1 MVGEK
6 FKTAFENG
14 NIVIV
19 AGAGISKDQPANL
32 PSWWDYNLLL
42 IESIGKIGAE
52 VLGKSANLLD
62 MNMVLKHFPVVSVSD
77 FFVNRIAGNSYFPL
91 LEMLDGAEPNEHHL
105 TLAKLAKEKHI
116 TGIVTTNFDTL
127 IEQAFEKMHVPYT
140 LYSVDEDYQ
149 KQDSFTGIP
158 ICKIHGS
165 AEKAIFSIDTVQQ
178 KLQGLSVEK
187 KYMLRKLFLENHILF
202 IGFSGEDFLFG
213 SDYIP
218 VKANKSNDYGITWIA
233 YPGSSF
239 NKQVTELIKE
249 LQINV
254 LITTLQE
261 FYKTQKWE
269 IPEVVLCTKCKN
281 SFREIATE
289 KINKLLKSP
298 HIGDWACVGMC
309 LELLD
314 RFGESKKAEEI
325 ASITKDILRKKN
337 QVNIIDVI
345 GRISIYSAL
354 AEHSLRNERSEEA
367 CEFFAAQM
375 QIFRIEDELVN
386 EILKSQKNDFAYRE
400 RMMNRS
406 SAINRYG
413 TILLNHFGRF
423 PEARKIFLQVF
434 KLAYEAMYWENISI
448 ALFNIAMCDYKHW
461 KIEKELKLTVK
472 NNFIAILESAAK
484 VAKRSGSAQGIF
496 ETNSYLA
503 VMYAAFGQKKLFE
516 QALKK
521 AENVMELCVGKTENS
536 TFLQFLKEKTQ
547 YFQEDAPWPENYI
560 GLCGLHDYSNE
571 WKPFGDRP
579 ILKFKEGKYAKKLF
593 DSGKQYESIKY
604 LEDKMRHFID
614 SDMLEEADAFSN
626 CLAGILLEKA
636 NNLRMDNLIEE
647 SVKTRNNCKI
657 FYEQCL
663 ELEYNL
669 GRFDYLPS
677 TLGELSMLNSYEDSL
692 DMLERG
698 LFQAELCLCFC
709 DNPLECWQ
717 VVLAVEAAC
726 IINIKMNKRGAAME
740 YCKKYFEMIHIAPWV
755 TYPENIVEMKR
766 IYDDLVRST

>member
-1 MVGEK
+1 MRQEEEIMRTQNDIRILSKIFSDYGYIMTTAQLTNEK
-6 FKTAFENG
+6 LFYRDIQRMLEQGLIERLKRGCYHWVEDYGTSEV
-14 NIVIV
+14 VIV
-19 AGAGISKDQPANL
+19 NSLFPDAVLCMETALFYYRYSDRTPVEWNL
-32 PSWWDYNLLL
+32 TIDKNTSRKRTNIDYPFIKAYRVEPGWWDYNLLL

-52 VLGKSANLLD
+52 ALGRSANLLD

-116 TGIVTTNFDTL
+116 AGIVTTNFDTL
-127 IEQAFEKMHVPYT
+127 IEKAFDQMHVPYT

-165 AEKAIFSIDTVQQ
+165 AEKAILSIDTVQQ

-187 KYMLRKLFLENHILF
+187 KYMLRKLFSENHILF

-218 VKANKSNDYGITWIA
+218 VKVNKTNDYGITW
-233 YPGSSF
+233 
-239 NKQVTELIKE
+239 
-249 LQINV
+249 
-254 LITTLQE
+254 
-261 FYKTQKWE
+261 
-269 IPEVVLCTKCKN
+269 
-281 SFREIATE
+281 
-289 KINKLLKSP
+289 
-298 HIGDWACVGMC
+298 
-309 LELLD
+309 
-314 RFGESKKAEEI
+314 
-325 ASITKDILRKKN
+325 
-337 QVNIIDVI
+337 
-345 GRISIYSAL
+345 
-354 AEHSLRNERSEEA
+354 
-367 CEFFAAQM
+367 
-375 QIFRIEDELVN
+375 
-386 EILKSQKNDFAYRE
+386 
-400 RMMNRS
+400 
-406 SAINRYG
+406 
-413 TILLNHFGRF
+413 
-423 PEARKIFLQVF
+423 
-434 KLAYEAMYWENISI
+434 
-448 ALFNIAMCDYKHW
+448 FNIAMCDFKHW
-461 KIEKELKLTVK
+461 NIEKELKFTEK
-472 NNFIAILESAAK
+472 NSCISIMKSATKA
-484 VAKRSGSAQGIF
+484 AKRSGSAQGIF

-521 AENVMELCVGKTENS
+521 AEDVKELCVGKTENS

-547 YFQEDAPWPENYI
+547 YFQEDLPWPEDYI
-560 GLCGLHDYSNE
+560 GVCRLHDYSNE

-593 DSGKQYESIKY
+593 DSGKKYESVKY
-604 LEDKMRHFID
+604 LEDKMRYFID
-614 SDMLEEADAFSN
+614 SNMLEEADAFSN
-626 CLAGILLEKA
+626 CLAGIFLERA
-636 NNLRMDNLIEE
+636 NKLRIDNLIEE

-663 ELEYNL
+663 ELECKL

-717 VVLAVEAAC
+717 IVLAAEAAC
-726 IINIKMNKRGAAME
+726 IINMKMNKRVTAME
-740 YCKKYFEMIHIAPWV
+740 YCEKYFEIIHKAPWV
-755 TYPENIVEMKR
+755 VYTENIVEMKK